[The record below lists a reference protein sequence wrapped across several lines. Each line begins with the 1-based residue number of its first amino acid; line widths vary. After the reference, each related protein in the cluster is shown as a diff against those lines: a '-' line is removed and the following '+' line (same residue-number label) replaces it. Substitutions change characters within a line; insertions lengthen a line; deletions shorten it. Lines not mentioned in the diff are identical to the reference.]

1 MFRTHN
7 FVLVKDSLQVTVR
20 YRKLQEGSSRIHTST
35 AKALKMYC
43 LEIDHLLGKCEGRDT
58 LQDASKSESLSFKD
72 LVFESKDRAAWLDLY
87 VATGELQLPGGKKFI
102 SNNVGYLMFHN
113 HIFTHVAETGLT
125 LGTGMAYVYDTR
137 RPSSDR
143 CEAHAM
149 HTALLTHMF
158 TAPRRNE
165 YSCRRKSVLRC
176 TSSARKKRH
185 SIRWTAV
192 YSHRVSERFV
202 LLVRTRGRWR
212 TSISHAFRGR

>member
-1 MFRTHN
+1 MF
-7 FVLVKDSLQVTVR
+7 
-20 YRKLQEGSSRIHTST
+20 
-35 AKALKMYC
+35 C
-43 LEIDHLLGKCEGRDT
+43 LEIDHLLGKCEERNA

-72 LVFESKDRAAWLDLY
+72 LVSELKDRSSWLDLY
-87 VATGELQLPGGKKFI
+87 VAIGELQLPGGKKLI
-102 SNNVGYLMFHN
+102 SNNVGYLMLHK

-143 CEAHAM
+143 CEARAT

-158 TAPRRNE
+158 TAPCRNE
-165 YSCRRKSVLRC
+165 YSCRRKSVLHC

-192 YSHRVSERFV
+192 HSHRVGERFV
-202 LLVRTRGRWR
+202 LLVWTRGRWR